1 MRNLIKKNP
10 KYSKRINYDALN
22 DLFDGAGGAM
32 EGSSLLDPGR
42 DIDLDEKEDALYHLS
57 ENEKSDGES
66 MLVIEESGGGV
77 GMVQNSAN
85 ARNKSN
91 EKYSRPE
98 SESEGA
104 VPGDDTVVMDDDA
117 EVELSD
123 KGEDYGWEDVYE
135 QEV

>member
-1 MRNLIKKNP
+1 
-10 KYSKRINYDALN
+10 
-22 DLFDGAGGAM
+22 M
-32 EGSSLLDPGR
+32 EGASLLDPGR

-77 GMVQNSAN
+77 GMVQSSAN
-85 ARNKSN
+85 ARNNSN
-91 EKYSRPE
+91 EIHAGPDREYK
-98 SESEGA
+98 GV